1 MPNVA
6 GGNNGNTPA
15 QDRTQLGIAELV
27 NGAVV
32 PNRRVDYLHG
42 LAFEAIGDL
51 LESPF
56 PRILASRLTVTART
70 TPQVWVFFRSASG
83 QRAAPFQTRASRF
96 AGRAPVTR

>member
-1 MPNVA
+1 MSGSPTGDSTLTVRDNA
-6 GGNNGNTPA
+6 CLTCHANTPA

-51 LESPF
+51 LERPPHPCLSSIAHSTSF
-56 PRILASRLTVTART
+56 SAR
-70 TPQVWVFFRSASG
+70 G
-83 QRAAPFQTRASRF
+83 
-96 AGRAPVTR
+96 G